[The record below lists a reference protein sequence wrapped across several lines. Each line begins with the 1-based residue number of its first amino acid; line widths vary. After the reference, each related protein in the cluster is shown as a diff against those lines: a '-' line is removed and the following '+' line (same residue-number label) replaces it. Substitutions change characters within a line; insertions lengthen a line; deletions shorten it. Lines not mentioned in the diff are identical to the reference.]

1 MPCKEARNDENLRR
15 CPHFRGYGRLSG
27 RASTVQA
34 RSCRLTHRD
43 LHSRCER
50 SIVQVHESGR
60 ILDVAGKCE
69 VCGKST
75 TFGHNVSFSKRRT
88 NRMFKPNIQS
98 RVLVING
105 VAKRRNVCTGCLRT
119 MVKTS

>member
-1 MPCKEARNDENLRR
+1 V
-15 CPHFRGYGRLSG
+15 S
-27 RASTVQA
+27 
-34 RSCRLTHRD
+34 
-43 LHSRCER
+43 
-50 SIVQVHESGR
+50 
-60 ILDVAGKCE
+60 GKCD
-69 VCGKST
+69 VCGKTT

-98 RVLVING
+98 RVVVIDG